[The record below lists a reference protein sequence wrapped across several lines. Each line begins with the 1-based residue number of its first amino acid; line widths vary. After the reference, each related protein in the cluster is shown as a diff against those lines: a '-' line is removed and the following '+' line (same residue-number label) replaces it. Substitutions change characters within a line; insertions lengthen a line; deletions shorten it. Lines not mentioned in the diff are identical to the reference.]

1 MAKKYFL
8 NHYYLKKIRYHADL
22 DDYRLKMCTE
32 VNLGYLVTIHHEMG
46 HIQYYKQYEE
56 LNLQYRDG
64 ANPGT
69 WAKKTRFSIF
79 FPFKK
84 TNS

>member
-1 MAKKYFL
+1 
-8 NHYYLKKIRYHADL
+8 
-22 DDYRLKMCTE
+22 MCTE

-64 ANPGT
+64 ANPGECGPRMGT
-69 WAKKTRFSIF
+69 DLFPKGKNASKTEV
-79 FPFKK
+79 PPKMALGEG
-84 TNS
+84 